1 MKRLLTLLPTVLL
14 CTVISAREVVTLPR
28 VTTPPISMNSPSPWE
43 WQDWASL
50 RTPSM
55 PNPPFPYKAFC
66 AYDDRNL
73 YIALEMELGRAPRA
87 GQGCAIPWHSE
98 GAEFRFALPAP
109 NRLLQLFADASGA
122 AFVQRNWKFQSLA
135 PIVLRSHATETGY
148 CLFAAFPWPSLDL
161 TVPPFEKPINF
172 NLLPQVQER
181 PLRFKRDDLSLAL
194 KAGNEIVP
202 TASQANVSR
211 AINLNPEPRIINFGR
226 PGYNSRELLSMLP
239 AIFDTHPKTAIVMVG
254 TNDVTW
260 SKKRLPADEYEANL
274 LRILN
279 AFHDADVK
287 TILVTIPPCI
297 EEYVAEREKYT
308 PEQRDALNDEINEFN
323 ARAKRDA
330 SKTGTIVIDYHAQ
343 FKGDLRAASS
353 LIRNEANLRSKDGVH
368 PSAEGYRIL
377 ARLLADAI
385 QTHNLPTSRIV
396 CCGDSITYGAHM
408 EGQGTTTGET
418 YPAFLR
424 NFLFSNPAH
433 SIAK

>member
-1 MKRLLTLLPTVLL
+1 MKKLLTLIPTLL
-14 CTVISAREVVTLPR
+14 FCAFLSAREVITLPR
-28 VTTPPISMNSPSPWE
+28 IATPPLSLKTPSPWE
-43 WQDWASL
+43 WQGWASL

-55 PNPPFPYKAFC
+55 PTPPFQYKAFG
-66 AYDDRNL
+66 AYNEKHL
-73 YIALEMELGRAPRA
+73 YIVMEMDLGRAPQA

-109 NRLLQLFADASGA
+109 NRILQLFADASGA
-122 AFVQRNWKFQSLA
+122 TFLQRNWRFQPLP
-135 PIVLRSHATETGY
+135 PIIVRTHATETGY
-148 CLFAAFPWPSLDL
+148 CIFAAFPWTSLEL
-161 TVPPFEKPINF
+161 SAPPTEKPIDF
-172 NLLPQVQER
+172 NLLPQVRER
-181 PLRFKRDDLSLAL
+181 PLRFKKDNLEIAL
-194 KAGNEIVP
+194 KAGNEMV
-202 TASQANVSR
+202 TAASPINVST
-211 AINLNPEPRIINFGR
+211 AVNLNPEPRILNFGR

-239 AIFDTHPKTAIVMVG
+239 AIFDTHPQTAIVMIG

-260 SKKRLPADEYEANL
+260 SKKRLSADEYEANL
-274 LRILN
+274 LQIIN
-279 AFHDADVK
+279 ALHAANVK
-287 TILVTIPPCI
+287 TIIVTIPPCI

-308 PEQRDALNDEINEFN
+308 PEQRDALNTEINDFN
-323 ARAKRDA
+323 ARAKRVAD
-330 SKTGTIVIDYHAQ
+330 KTGTIVIDYHAQ

-385 QTHNLPTSRIV
+385 QSHNLPTTRIV

-424 NFLFSNPAH
+424 NFLFPNRP
-433 SIAK
+433 K